1 MSDATLSV
9 ELTQPYN
16 FQSLTEELNELVRRA
31 YENEVTTVN
40 INMEKIRIT
49 SDQEVVRICDTIKIL
64 RLMGRRVHLRNIQ
77 PATAVILTENSL
89 SMEIS

>member
-16 FQSLTEELNELVRRA
+16 LQSLTEELNELVRRA

-49 SDQEVVRICDTIKIL
+49 SDQEIVRICDTIKTL

-77 PATAVILTENSL
+77 PATAVVLTENAL